1 MTKEDIYKTVYD
13 LMSEIYECEGGNSPD
28 RTLGEIMGIMSMALE
43 IENMAISEPKTP
55 EHDGCKN
62 CRHINKDRLAAPCRE
77 CKQAYTDKWEGVF

>member
-13 LMSEIYECEGGNSPD
+13 LMSDIYESDGANSPD

-43 IENMAISEPKTP
+43 IENITISEKP

-62 CRHINKDRLAAPCRE
+62 CKWDWKTKEDHPCTE
-77 CKQAYTDKWEGVF
+77 CKQNYTDRWEKRND